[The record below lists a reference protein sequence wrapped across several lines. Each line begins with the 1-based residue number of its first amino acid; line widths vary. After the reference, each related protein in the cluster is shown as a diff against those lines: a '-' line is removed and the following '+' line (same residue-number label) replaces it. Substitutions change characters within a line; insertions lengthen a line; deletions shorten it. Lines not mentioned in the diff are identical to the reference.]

1 MKLTSEFVKICK
13 LEKFDWSNMDLAG
26 FTFYSDLVAK
36 YYINEL
42 SFVEVITIFDEI
54 SDEYLLKEY
63 NKNKDDKLVN
73 EMCCFY
79 EQTRELYF
87 LKFIKTFESKVDNN
101 NPMEI
106 IDEYVEMFSPLKSM
120 DKFKKHISKDTFY
133 YRARLGAIAEK
144 GSIGGY
150 PIDFDYPYYSKD
162 MINPPSS
169 LANEGRFNR
178 DGYSYYYLS
187 SDKIGA
193 IAEVRPKVGG
203 YCSVA
208 KFKISEDL
216 ELFEFGDLNELFR
229 YFTKPV
235 YEGGRHYRYTQ
246 FFSDIIYK
254 CGFDGIQYSG
264 VQTGI
269 ICIVCFYPKKINYVD
284 MSECL
289 YTIDSVKFNVS
300 VIKPQFTKYPDWT
313 RLQAT
318 NYKLDDERSAKI
330 EHMINHEMGKA

>member
-1 MKLTSEFVKICK
+1 MVLTAEYIRICK
-13 LEKFDWSNMDLAG
+13 LEKFAWANTDHAG
-26 FTFYSDLVAK
+26 FIFYSDIVAN

-42 SFVEVITIFDEI
+42 SFVEVIAIFDEI
-54 SDEYLLKEY
+54 SDEYLLTEY

-73 EMCCFY
+73 EMCRFY
-79 EQTRELYF
+79 EKTRELYF
-87 LKFIKTFESKVDNN
+87 LKFIKKYEYKVDNN

-106 IDEYVEMFSPLKSM
+106 IDEYVEMFSPLQRM
-120 DKFKKHISKDTFY
+120 NKFKKHILKDSFY

-144 GSIGGY
+144 GSIDGY

-169 LANEGRFNR
+169 LASEGRFNR

-208 KFKISEDL
+208 TFKIIEDL
-216 ELFEFGDLNELFR
+216 ELFEFGDLIELFY

-235 YEGGRHYRYTQ
+235 YEGFRHYRYTQ

-284 MSECL
+284 MSENL
-289 YTIDSVKFNVS
+289 YKIDSVNFNVS
-300 VIKPQFTKYPDWT
+300 VMKPQFTKHPDWT
-313 RLQAT
+313 RLEAT

-330 EHMINHEMGKA
+330 EHMIKHEIGKV